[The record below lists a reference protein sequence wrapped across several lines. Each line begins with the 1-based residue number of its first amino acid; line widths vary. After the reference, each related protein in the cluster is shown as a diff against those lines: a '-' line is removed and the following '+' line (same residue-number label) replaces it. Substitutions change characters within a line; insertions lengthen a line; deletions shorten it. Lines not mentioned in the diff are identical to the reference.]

1 MNYFSLSLW
10 SSTYLPTARTYT
22 LYMYIQLVALD
33 PSHRPS
39 AAELLE
45 SGELPGK
52 LEVEEVYFKE
62 ALGTLTNPQSLS
74 YGRLVKALFEHSNP
88 PEIDATYDFDWIT
101 QSKALMAKELVGRES
116 ICDHVRSVFQ
126 LHGALPLSAPL
137 FRPRPAPPSTE
148 SGGGGGGVYNN
159 NTHYHH
165 HHHHHHQSGGGGVG
179 LVSGPDFL
187 DPDGA
192 VLRLPTDLLV
202 PFARYIART
211 EVTHMKRY
219 EVSKIYRKQEAGGHP
234 REEISAQ
241 LDMIY
246 DARSVDIGQGQKKNK
261 EDDGLMFTTTPFS
274 FYIHTDIPQAVKSW
288 KLK

>member
-1 MNYFSLSLW
+1 M
-10 SSTYLPTARTYT
+10 
-22 LYMYIQLVALD
+22 ALD

-52 LEVEEVYFKE
+52 LEVEEVYLKE
-62 ALGTLTNPQSLS
+62 ALSTLTNPQSLS
-74 YGRLVKALFEHSNP
+74 YGRLVQALFEHSNP
-88 PEIDATYDFDWIT
+88 PEIDATYDLDWIT

-116 ICDHVRSVFQ
+116 VCDHVRSVFQ

-148 SGGGGGGVYNN
+148 GGGGGGV
-159 NTHYHH
+159 YHH
-165 HHHHHHQSGGGGVG
+165 HHHHHHSSTPTGGGGNGGG
-179 LVSGPDFL
+179 LLTTGPDYL

-192 VLRLPTDLLV
+192 VLRLPTNLLV

-246 DARSVDIGQGQKKNK
+246 DAR
-261 EDDGLMFTTTPFS
+261 
-274 FYIHTDIPQAVKSW
+274 
-288 KLK
+288 